1 MSEQRDSEARGDDPL
16 TCSKCGGPTKENG
29 RWHPDLGTIYGYELG
44 LGDATCG
51 KRIAP
56 ERKAHKVHPSGKTLI
71 WAGPGPAPETEGE
84 SRGETVAAYREALQ
98 EIATRPTVERNPDG
112 DDQATETMQLLA
124 RETLAAHGELRPAM
138 PNMPEA
144 ESRVRK
150 PAHTEQ
156 QGEEEARGE
165 ADDEAFMEAWG
176 SLKTYTLH
184 AYSERYS
191 PSIRHDGPNV
201 RTYDA
206 DAVDALLVRLRPAF
220 QEASDTPEVAERPE
234 KCPTCGG
241 APDDPGY
248 DEINAGDQTGRD
260 YCPDPFHTP
269 EDTSRVEED
278 EPIDLTTPVRTRARL
293 ERIKFLL
300 AHLHRDQP
308 HPMAWAKPLLNPAAH
323 PGGIDLDLLAM
334 RLEADLRASGESS

>member
-1 MSEQRDSEARGDDPL
+1 MDAWGSLKAYTLHAYSERYSPSIRHDGPNVRTYDADAVDALLARLRPAFRASAPSPTDTPSDPF
-16 TCSKCGGPTKENG
+16 TCSKCGGPTKESG

-112 DDQATETMQLLA
+112 DDQAAETMQLLA

-150 PAHTEQ
+150 PAHNDAKE
-156 QGEEEARGE
+156 RGE
-165 ADDEAFMEAWG
+165 
-176 SLKTYTLH
+176 
-184 AYSERYS
+184 
-191 PSIRHDGPNV
+191 
-201 RTYDA
+201 
-206 DAVDALLVRLRPAF
+206 
-220 QEASDTPEVAERPE
+220 
-234 KCPTCGG
+234 
-241 APDDPGY
+241 
-248 DEINAGDQTGRD
+248 
-260 YCPDPFHTP
+260 
-269 EDTSRVEED
+269 
-278 EPIDLTTPVRTRARL
+278 
-293 ERIKFLL
+293 
-300 AHLHRDQP
+300 
-308 HPMAWAKPLLNPAAH
+308 
-323 PGGIDLDLLAM
+323 
-334 RLEADLRASGESS
+334 